1 MFVDKNTFCMIPVLN
16 SNLFLQMGLKSPA
29 YLAVFSLHYTVL
41 AVQLKFLS
49 VVDGIRC
56 RFSLLN
62 HKISEEV
69 TRHRFKGLNKLNMF
83 AVPPDVEE
91 FDGKKFIF

>member
-1 MFVDKNTFCMIPVLN
+1 
-16 SNLFLQMGLKSPA
+16 MGLMSPG
-29 YLAVFSLHYTVL
+29 YLAVFTLHYTVL

-49 VVDGIRC
+49 VVDGIHC

-62 HKISEEV
+62 QKISEEV

-91 FDGKKFIF
+91 LDGKKSKFKTHS

>member
-1 MFVDKNTFCMIPVLN
+1 M
-16 SNLFLQMGLKSPA
+16 SPA
-29 YLAVFSLHYTVL
+29 YLAVFTLHYTVL

-49 VVDGIRC
+49 VVDGIHC

-62 HKISEEV
+62 QKISEEV

-91 FDGKKFIF
+91 LDGKKSEFKPHS